1 MKRFFRDLNPTV
13 RGFLIIVAIVLIVMV
28 LNLYGTLVA
37 IGMLLRIAFFI
48 AMAVFVFL
56 MWRERRSE
64 IGTWSKRAKTVFYGS
79 ALLIVAAFGVS
90 FWRGLPGYDALPFI
104 GVLGGAGF
112 SMWRVWRD
120 EHTYR

>member
-1 MKRFFRDLNPTV
+1 MKRFFSQLNPTL

-28 LNLYGTLVA
+28 LNLYGTLLA

-48 AMAVFVFL
+48 AVAVFVFL
-56 MWRERRSE
+56 MWRERRSD
-64 IGTWSKRAKTVFYGS
+64 IDVWSTRAKTVFYGS
-79 ALLIVAAFGVS
+79 AVLIVVALGAT

-104 GVLGGAGF
+104 GVLGCSGF
-112 SMWRVWRD
+112 AMWRVWRD